1 MTAAREPGRGTRVQ
15 AALERLRRFLESE
28 MTMSHVYQPV
38 MIRTILE
45 GGGAATRR
53 QIASAFLAADL
64 SQLEYYEQV
73 VSRYPGPVLRRHGV
87 IDYEAGV
94 YRLAGGL
101 NRLDE
106 WQRAS
111 LIAICD
117 ARVADYVSRRQAA
130 IWNHRLRN
138 TDPVPGTLRW
148 EVLRRAM
155 GRCEACGISSQE
167 RALEVDH
174 IVPRSQGGTNDLW
187 NLQALCSLC
196 NVQKLDRDATNFH
209 AAHEEV
215 TRRQDG
221 CPLCAAERVH
231 ANALAFAVE
240 TDTGLLVA
248 PHRHGIAWLDL
259 WQAELNAIREIELL
273 VVGASVRSASASMV
287 MMHAG
292 NGDCGHLA
300 ILSSP

>member
-1 MTAAREPGRGTRVQ
+1 MVGVTEQGAGKRAL
-15 AALERLRRFLESE
+15 AALERLRRFLENE

-73 VSRYPGPVLRRHGV
+73 VSRYPGPVLRRHGIV
-87 IDYEAGV
+87 DYEAGV

-117 ARVADYVSRRQAA
+117 ARVADFVSRRQAA
-130 IWNHRLRN
+130 IWNHRARN
-138 TDPVPGTLRW
+138 ADPVPGTLRW

-174 IVPRSQGGTNDLW
+174 ILPRAKGGTNDLW

-196 NVQKLDRDATNFH
+196 NVQKLDRDAADFH
-209 AAHEEV
+209 GAHEAV
-215 TRRQDG
+215 THRQAG
-221 CPLCAAERVH
+221 CPLCGAEPVH
-231 ANALAFAVE
+231 ANALAFAVL
-240 TDTGLLVA
+240 TDTELLVA
-248 PHRHGIAWLDL
+248 PRRHAIAWLDL
-259 WQAELNAIREIELL
+259 WQAELNALRQIELL
-273 VVGASVRSASASMV
+273 AAGQSARSGSVSMV
-287 MMHAG
+287 MMHASD
-292 NGDCGHLA
+292 GDCGHLA
-300 ILSSP
+300 IVSMS